1 MPYVQG
7 SLISHWMQLDEA
19 GTQTAVILIDEQQGF
34 PFKSNSGSS
43 LTLPLLSNQSAVL
56 QLVDQ
61 LQHATA
67 CFIELNPAN
76 KETWK
81 PTDGR
86 LLNLVSSAKRK
97 RCSKQFFS
105 AFDNTNLRSTLQQ
118 EGINDLIVMGHVA
131 NHCVKQTI
139 FGGARK
145 PMGSKSEDK
154 IVRQGA
160 INFGYRVFSSQTIVS
175 GDIKWI
181 EDPLVTLFAHI

>member
-7 SLISHWMQLDEA
+7 SLINHWMQLDEA
-19 GTQTAVILIDEQQGF
+19 GTKTAVILIDEQQGF
-34 PFKSNSGSS
+34 SFTSNSGSS

-81 PTDGR
+81 ATDGK
-86 LLNLVSSAKRK
+86 LLKCVSSAKRK
-97 RCSKQFFS
+97 HIPKTKFS

-118 EGINDLIVMGHVA
+118 EGINDLIVMGHMA

-145 PMGSKSEDK
+145 PTGSNPEDR
-154 IVRQGA
+154 IIRQGA
-160 INFGYRVFSSQTIVS
+160 INYDYSVFSSQTIVS
-175 GDIKWI
+175 GDIEWI
-181 EDPLVTLFAHI
+181 EHPLVTLFAHI